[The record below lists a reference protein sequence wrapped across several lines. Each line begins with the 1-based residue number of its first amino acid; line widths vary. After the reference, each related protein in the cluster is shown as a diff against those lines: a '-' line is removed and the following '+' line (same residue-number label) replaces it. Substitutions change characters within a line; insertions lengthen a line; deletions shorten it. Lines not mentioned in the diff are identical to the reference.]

1 MSKLIRSIVLVGLIV
16 AFISVNSL
24 AATPNPDTFLS
35 PASRSAVD
43 APLPDSMVRLPGHV
57 LAVLD
62 RATMPS
68 LGPPGS
74 GARSLNLT
82 LVLRRD
88 NEVDLKHYLKDVYD
102 SHSKNFRHFLSPKQI
117 SDRFGPSQHRYET
130 VLSYLRHNGF
140 KIVDTPT
147 NRMTISVSAPQR
159 IIEKEFFTSRMP
171 ESRSAPRSSV
181 PMTATRH
188 CPGPSPLRCRR

>member
-16 AFISVNSL
+16 AFIWVNSL

-62 RATMPS
+62 RATALPRS
-68 LGPPGS
+68 AGS

-88 NEVDLKHYLKDVYD
+88 NEVGFKHYLKDVYD

-159 IIEKEFFTSRMP
+159 IIEKEFRLQMP
-171 ESRSAPRSSV
+171 GV
-181 PMTATRH
+181 QDRH
-188 CPGPSPLRCRR
+188 QGLPCQ